1 MTIKAGIFEV
11 AFQRKFQIHHKM
23 SRDFKCEGCPKKTA
37 SGLDSAGL
45 ASLLYSRLC
54 RNKAAA

>member
-1 MTIKAGIFEV
+1 MLKKIHFVTIKPGIFEV

-37 SGLDSAGL
+37 SGLDSGGL
-45 ASLLYSRLC
+45 ASLLYS
-54 RNKAAA
+54 